1 MNDDKQNGAALAVR
15 EKTAA
20 VVSLS
25 DVFGTVASFEAAQRI
40 GRMLSTSSLV
50 PDTYKGDGNIGN
62 CVIALEMANR
72 IGMNV
77 ISVMQNMY
85 IVHGRPAWSS
95 QFLISCINA
104 SGKFTPLRYLM
115 EGKEGDDSWG
125 CRAWAQDR
133 SGEKLVGPLV
143 SVAMAKMEGWYGKNG
158 SKWKTMPELM
168 LRYRAATL
176 FARLY
181 SPELTMGIMT
191 ADEVEDVRDM
201 VPAAPASVVE
211 PPPVPAP
218 GKSRLGARLAKAK
231 KAEEAPAPDKEQE
244 ATPEPSVPQDPE
256 RDDLISRLM
265 PFFNGFPKRFRSVA
279 VDLGLDPDEWQTAP
293 VDAMRSLLAK
303 LDEAVSSQ

>member
-1 MNDDKQNGAALAVR
+1 MSENENGTALAVR
-15 EKTAA
+15 EKTTA
-20 VVSLS
+20 VSLS

-40 GRMLSTSSLV
+40 GKMLSTSSLV

-104 SGKFTPLRYLM
+104 SGKFTPLRY
-115 EGKEGDDSWG
+115 EIVGDPGTDAWG
-125 CRAWAQDR
+125 CRAWAVDR

-143 SVAMAKMEGWYGKNG
+143 TIEMARLEGWYSKNG

-191 ADEVEDVRDM
+191 ADEVEDVKELT
-201 VPAAPASVVE
+201 PAASATTAVLVDPHASPGGSKLAGKLKNDKVTGDESKAPTKPTPVE
-211 PPPVPAP
+211 PSP
-218 GKSRLGARLAKAK
+218 
-231 KAEEAPAPDKEQE
+231 EAQ
-244 ATPEPSVPQDPE
+244 
-256 RDDLISRLM
+256 DLINRLL
-265 PFFNGFPKRFRSVA
+265 PHESAFPTKFA
-279 VDLGLDPDEWQTAP
+279 QTCHDLGLDANEWKTAP
-293 VDAMRSLLAK
+293 EDALRKLLAK
-303 LDEAVSSQ
+303 MDEFLARQ